1 MGSEM
6 YLLKVKG
13 NGTDADFLQI
23 RDANFSLIANV
34 RFVQQLQSLSR
45 IIEDEKIVV
54 KIKNMAEML
63 PHGKLTKIEV

>member
-13 NGTDADFLQI
+13 NGADADFLQI

>member
-1 MGSEM
+1 M

-34 RFVQQLQSLSR
+34 RFAQQLQSLSR
-45 IIEDEKIVV
+45 IIEDEKIAV

>member
-13 NGTDADFLQI
+13 NGADADFLQI

-34 RFVQQLQSLSR
+34 RFVLQLQSLSR

-54 KIKNMAEML
+54 KIKSMAEML

>member
-1 MGSEM
+1 M

-13 NGTDADFLQI
+13 NGADADFLQI

>member
-1 MGSEM
+1 M

-13 NGTDADFLQI
+13 NGADADFLQI

-34 RFVQQLQSLSR
+34 RFVLQLQSLSR

-54 KIKNMAEML
+54 KIKSMAEML

>member
-13 NGTDADFLQI
+13 NGADADFLQI
-23 RDANFSLIANV
+23 RDANFSLVGNV
-34 RFVQQLQSLSR
+34 RFAQQLQSLSQ
-45 IIEDEKIVV
+45 IIEDEKTAL
-54 KIKNMAEML
+54 KIKSMAEKL

>member
-34 RFVQQLQSLSR
+34 RFAQQLQSLSR

-54 KIKNMAEML
+54 KVKSMVETL
-63 PHGKLTKIEV
+63 PYGKLTKIEV